1 MNIKTAVII
10 AEYNPFHT
18 GHRLHINETRR
29 LFGASHIIAI
39 MSGNFVQRG
48 DCACAS
54 KWVRA
59 EMALRSGADLVIELP
74 TPWAAA
80 GAEKFA
86 QGGVSLANALGC
98 ADMLSFGSESAD
110 IEAIKSAAALLT
122 DEKFG
127 ALLREKMN
135 GGVTFASA
143 REQAARE
150 LLPEAAEILSNPN
163 DTLGVEYC
171 KAILAAGAQIEPMCI
186 KREGASHDS
195 DEQAEYVSA
204 SYIRKKL
211 ADGEIIKNIPDEA
224 AKILQAAI
232 DSGCAPARL
241 ERLDRAILC
250 RLREMT
256 AEEIALLPDI
266 SEGLENRI
274 YKCSRTARSFEEL
287 CDEIKV
293 KRYTHARIRRII
305 LSALL
310 GVTAQDAAG
319 TPPYIRILGM
329 NERGREILKNAKP
342 TLPIITRYADVSG
355 LDERG
360 RRIFELECRAWDIF
374 ALTTPEVQPC
384 GADMTAK
391 MIVL

>member
-10 AEYNPFHT
+10 AEYNPFHS
-18 GHRLHINETRR
+18 GHKLHTDETRR
-29 LFGASHIIAI
+29 LFGATHIAAV

-54 KWVRA
+54 KWVRT
-59 EMALRSGADLVIELP
+59 EMALRSGVDLVIELP

-110 IEAIKSAAALLT
+110 IEAIKSAAKLLT
-122 DEKFG
+122 EEKFG
-127 ALLREKMN
+127 ALLREKIN
-135 GGVTFASA
+135 SGITFAAA
-143 REQAARE
+143 REQAAAE
-150 LLPEAAEILSNPN
+150 LMPEAAKILSNPN

-171 KAILAAGAQIEPMCI
+171 KAIFTAESQIKPVCI

-195 DEQAEYVSA
+195 DEQVEYVSA

-211 ADGEIIKNIPDEA
+211 AKGEIIQNIPEEA
-224 AKILQAAI
+224 GKILRNAV
-232 DSGCAPARL
+232 DSGYAPARL
-241 ERLDRAILC
+241 ERLDRAILY
-250 RLREMT
+250 RLRGMS

-274 YKCSRTARSFEEL
+274 YKCARTAHSFEEL

-310 GVTAQDAAG
+310 GITAQDAEG

-329 NERGREILKNAKP
+329 NERGREILRNANP
-342 TLPIITRYADVSG
+342 TLPIITRYADVNG

-360 RRIFELECRAWDIF
+360 RRIFELECRAGDIF
-374 ALTTPEVQPC
+374 ALATPEVQPC

>member
-1 MNIKTAVII
+1 MNIKTAAII
-10 AEYNPFHT
+10 AEYNPFHS
-18 GHRLHINETRR
+18 GHKLHIDETRR
-29 LFGASHIIAI
+29 LFGASHIAAV

-59 EMALRSGADLVIELP
+59 EMALRSGVDLVIELP

-86 QGGVSLANALGC
+86 QGGVALANALGC
-98 ADMLSFGSESAD
+98 VDMLSFGSESAD
-110 IEAIKSAAALLT
+110 INAIKSAAALLT
-122 DEKFG
+122 EERFG
-127 ALLREKMN
+127 VLLREKMN
-135 GGVTFASA
+135 SGITFAAA
-143 REQAARE
+143 REQAAEE
-150 LLPEAAEILSNPN
+150 LMPSVAEILSNPN

-171 KAILAAGAQIEPMCI
+171 KALLATGSKIEPVCI

-204 SYIRKKL
+204 SYIRKRL
-211 ADGEIIKNIPDEA
+211 VSGEIPKNIPEEA
-224 AKILQAAI
+224 RGMLKKAV
-232 DSGCAPARL
+232 DSGCAPAQL
-241 ERLDRAILC
+241 ERLDRAVLY
-250 RLREMT
+250 RLRSMS

-287 CDEIKV
+287 CDEVKV

-310 GVTAQDAAG
+310 GITAQDAAG

-329 NERGREILKNAKP
+329 NEHGREILRKANP
-342 TLPIITRYADVSG
+342 TLPIITRYADVSS

-360 RRIFELECRAWDIF
+360 RRIFELECRAGNIF
-374 ALTTPEVQPC
+374 ALAAPNPQPC
-384 GADMTAK
+384 GSDMTAK